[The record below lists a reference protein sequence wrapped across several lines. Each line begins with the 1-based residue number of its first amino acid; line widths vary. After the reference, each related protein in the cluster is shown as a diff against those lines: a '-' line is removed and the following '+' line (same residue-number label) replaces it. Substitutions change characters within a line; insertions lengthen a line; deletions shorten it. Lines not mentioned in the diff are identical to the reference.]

1 MSEVFAVTGSSGFIG
16 QHLVRA
22 LLAKGYQVKALV
34 RRDQHLLA
42 HPHLTWVQ
50 GHLGQP
56 AALRALAQD
65 ADSVI
70 HLAGAV
76 RGLGYASF
84 AAVNVTGCS
93 NLIEAVC
100 TIAPKAK
107 LLLVSSLAAR
117 YPELSNYARSKRA
130 GELLLEA
137 KSIHW
142 TIFRPTAIY
151 GAGDT
156 ELLPLFRVIS
166 KGVLPLVGTKDAK
179 VSLLYIED
187 FIGAIM
193 RWIAD
198 GGRATFGKKYEL
210 ADEHQGAYTW
220 PEIGKII
227 GRLTGR
233 SPVSVPVPAA
243 LLFTL
248 AQINRVVASLVG
260 YAPMLTPDKVREIL
274 HPDWRCSLSAARD
287 DFGWEPQYRLADGLQ
302 AMPGWA
308 P

>member
-1 MSEVFAVTGSSGFIG
+1 MSEVVAVTGSSGFVG

-42 HPHLTWVQ
+42 HPHLTWVR
-50 GHLGQP
+50 GHLGQS
-56 AALRALAQD
+56 AVLHALAQD

-76 RGLGYASF
+76 RGLDYDSF
-84 AAVNVTGCS
+84 AVVNVTGCS

-100 TIAPKAK
+100 MAAPKAK

-117 YPELSNYARSKRA
+117 HPELSNYARSKRE

-137 KSIHW
+137 KSIDW

-156 ELLPLFRVIS
+156 ELLPLFRVIA
-166 KGVLPLVGTKDAK
+166 KGVLPRVGTKDAR
-179 VSLLYIED
+179 VSLLYVED
-187 FIGAIM
+187 FIGAILS
-193 RWIAD
+193 WISD
-198 GGRATFGKKYEL
+198 GRATFGKKYEL
-210 ADEHQGAYTW
+210 ADEHKDAYTW

-233 SPVSVPVPAA
+233 SPVSVPVPTA
-243 LLFTL
+243 LLFTM
-248 AQINRVVASLVG
+248 AQINRVFASLVG
-260 YAPMLTPDKVREIL
+260 YAPMLTPDKIREIL

-287 DFGWEPQYRLADGLQ
+287 DFGWAPQYQLEDGLK
-302 AMPGWA
+302 AIADWA
-308 P
+308 Q